1 MNSLPRHTSYLI
13 MIFSIVIMTI
23 GSWISFYIGPIPY
36 TLQNLGVVLTA
47 FLLPPRYALTAIGL
61 YLMLIAI
68 GMPIAAGFRGGIHV
82 LYGYTA
88 GYLWGFMLSA
98 PIASWISRKY
108 LGYIKK
114 SLSDINKKDI
124 AILLTLVSIAMTPT
138 YTLGTIVLYIYIF
151 KLPELYRWMEKVSL
165 FIGLSNISPTIMTFI
180 AGTLVFLPQDIFMD
194 HLIAIIVARELYRYL
209 SKRGLII

>member
-1 MNSLPRHTSYLI
+1 MNSLPRYTSYLI

>member
-1 MNSLPRHTSYLI
+1 MNSLPRYTSYLI

-47 FLLPPRYALTAIGL
+47 LLLPPRYALTAIGP

>member
-1 MNSLPRHTSYLI
+1 MNSLPRYTSYLI

-47 FLLPPRYALTAIGL
+47 FLLPPRYALIAIGL